1 LRGRAGGAVLPYRL
15 KDRRGRKLSNDDLT
29 HYQKVVVALRET
41 IRLMREIDECIPEWP
56 VT

>member
-1 LRGRAGGAVLPYRL
+1 MRGRAGGAVLPYRL